1 MRKLTLKPSR
11 PEVQNAKNAYIQ
23 HTKRKRSS
31 RKLDHAT
38 TLAERKTT
46 ASVMD
51 PAERREHEATFLKW
65 WSDYYFDAADL
76 LQEHEHELM
85 RLHQAAKAFVMKEL
99 PIDEW
104 REIRQAFEEV
114 RQAAEPPES
123 VRRWKGIESPYRHP
137 LGW

>member
-31 RKLDHAT
+31 RKLDQAT

-46 ASVMD
+46 ASGLD
-51 PAERREHEATFLKW
+51 PAERRELEATFLKW
-65 WSDYYFDAADL
+65 WSDYYSDAADL
-76 LQEHEHELM
+76 LPEHELM

-99 PIDEW
+99 PIEVW
-104 REIRQAFEEV
+104 RELREAFEKF
-114 RQAAEPPES
+114 RAAVQPVIE
-123 VRRWKGIESPYRHP
+123 VRRWKGIKAEYSRP